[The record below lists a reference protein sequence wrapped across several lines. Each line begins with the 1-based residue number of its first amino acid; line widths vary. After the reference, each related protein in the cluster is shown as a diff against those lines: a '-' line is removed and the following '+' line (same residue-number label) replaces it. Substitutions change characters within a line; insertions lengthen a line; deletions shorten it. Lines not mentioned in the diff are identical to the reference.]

1 MGCLAFVNRSDAD
14 DEENDSEDN
23 CDGRKHHHKAGA
35 NDYFNQ
41 FSSSRPVFG
50 GNIHFYCQRGLVSGL
65 AASEL
70 RDLTYKDTSDEGY
83 ECHHGRRLTDE
94 STVSSPDDN

>member
-1 MGCLAFVNRSDAD
+1 MTRKTTAKTIAM
-14 DEENDSEDN
+14 EESIITK
-23 CDGRKHHHKAGA
+23 RALIFLISSHHLVT
-35 NDYFNQ
+35 
-41 FSSSRPVFG
+41 VFG
-50 GNIHFYCQRGLVSGL
+50 RNTHFYCQRGLVSGL

-83 ECHHGRRLTDE
+83 ECHHDRRLTDE